1 MMAYT
6 NLIDYGTTTNRVPS
20 IEAIQREARLFAALD
35 DDGDGLVHPRAL
47 QRELQG
53 AGLRITD
60 SRLSGVFAAIEACGE
75 NPMDLATFTRT
86 ISSGSLLVERALQGS
101 LAVADFG
108 AFQQRMAHIFDL
120 VLENRSGD
128 QARYIPPLA
137 EVNPEQFGVSIV
149 TVDGQQLELGDSLTD
164 FSIQSTC
171 KPFNYALALED
182 AGEEIVHRHIG
193 REPSGQRFNAY
204 VLSDDNRPHNP
215 MINAGAIMCCSLI
228 KRDLPLHRRFEH
240 IRDAWERMTGGF
252 KPRFNAFMT
261 QEEERTGDR
270 NRALAYMMKN
280 EGLFPDGHD
289 AEDHQV
295 RAALDLYFRT
305 CSLEMNC
312 LEMAT
317 AAATL
322 ANGGVCPTTLERV
335 QTPTTV
341 RNALSLMHSCGM
353 YDYSGEFA
361 FTIGLPAKSG
371 VGGAVVLVVP
381 GLMGICLWSPRL
393 DKVGNSVRGVDFS
406 RRLLK
411 SYTLH
416 MYDSVTHDRDRDDP
430 RVPVLRRRV
439 RLVSQS
445 LWAASTGD
453 ARTVRRMLDEGAD
466 MELGDYDLR
475 SPLHLA
481 AAEGH
486 LDVVQLLLDAG
497 VSPNPRDRW
506 GGTPLD
512 DALGGGHELVADTL
526 NRLGATSGTSVHL
539 AKDRATTD
547 ASASYGDP
555 EAVVE
560 LLWAAAGADLAA
572 MRRLVAL
579 GVPLHAADYDGR
591 TALHLGA
598 AAGHVHVCEY
608 LLRHGHPR
616 SCRDRW
622 GATPLD
628 EARREERLDVLELLE
643 RQ

>member
-1 MMAYT
+1 
-6 NLIDYGTTTNRVPS
+6 
-20 IEAIQREARLFAALD
+20 
-35 DDGDGLVHPRAL
+35 
-47 QRELQG
+47 
-53 AGLRITD
+53 
-60 SRLSGVFAAIEACGE
+60 
-75 NPMDLATFTRT
+75 
-86 ISSGSLLVERALQGS
+86 
-101 LAVADFG
+101 
-108 AFQQRMAHIFDL
+108 
-120 VLENRSGD
+120 
-128 QARYIPPLA
+128 
-137 EVNPEQFGVSIV
+137 
-149 TVDGQQLELGDSLTD
+149 
-164 FSIQSTC
+164 
-171 KPFNYALALED
+171 
-182 AGEEIVHRHIG
+182 
-193 REPSGQRFNAY
+193 
-204 VLSDDNRPHNP
+204 
-215 MINAGAIMCCSLI
+215 
-228 KRDLPLHRRFEH
+228 
-240 IRDAWERMTGGF
+240 
-252 KPRFNAFMT
+252 
-261 QEEERTGDR
+261 
-270 NRALAYMMKN
+270 
-280 EGLFPDGHD
+280 
-289 AEDHQV
+289 
-295 RAALDLYFRT
+295 
-305 CSLEMNC
+305 
-312 LEMAT
+312 
-317 AAATL
+317 
-322 ANGGVCPTTLERV
+322 
-335 QTPTTV
+335 
-341 RNALSLMHSCGM
+341 
-353 YDYSGEFA
+353 
-361 FTIGLPAKSG
+361 
-371 VGGAVVLVVP
+371 
-381 GLMGICLWSPRL
+381 
-393 DKVGNSVRGVDFS
+393 
-406 RRLLK
+406 
-411 SYTLH
+411 
-416 MYDSVTHDRDRDDP
+416 
-430 RVPVLRRRV
+430 
-439 RLVSQS
+439 
-445 LWAASTGD
+445 
-453 ARTVRRMLDEGAD
+453 MLDEGAD